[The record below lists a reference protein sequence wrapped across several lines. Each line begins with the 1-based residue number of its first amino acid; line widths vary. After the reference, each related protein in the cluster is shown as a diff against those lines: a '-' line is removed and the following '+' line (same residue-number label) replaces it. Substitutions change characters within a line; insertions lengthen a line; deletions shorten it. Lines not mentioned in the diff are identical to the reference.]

1 MSPNHIKTEKEIQNK
16 SSVSKEKKYRSPE
29 SNYLYRCRPF
39 SNQLIQSDERSAQE
53 GFEYLY
59 KNYKKERSSKVE
71 DTKLKSSKFK
81 PTKPKVQRV
90 GSFSKH
96 GYKIRIGIVKSYND
110 LEPYLLELEGNGRF
124 KPSNQNLQNLIH
136 SYPNKELW
144 SKLQLYAK
152 EKWDIVKIGFTE
164 LPTSLV
170 FKNKMVLFRYVL
182 VFMLE
187 MKKDKMDK
195 APGYEAGE
203 ETMRIYASL
212 GETVNDVA
220 DWLRSKGLRCQSNHP
235 MGGLICTP
243 PLAGKSGMGWQGKQ
257 GLLITLEFGPR
268 QRLAP
273 IFIEE
278 KIFEF
283 TDNNEHSWIEEYCAK
298 CDLCQKNC
306 PGQAIKSKKSI
317 FINDIPTIGAMKT
330 CIDNSKCFPYFL
342 KSMGCSI
349 CIAVCPFSVGP
360 KIYSKLKRY
369 IKKKSNSN

>member
-1 MSPNHIKTEKEIQNK
+1 MSPNHIKTEKEILNK
-16 SSVSKEKKYRSPE
+16 NSVSKEKKYRSPE
-29 SNYLYRCRPF
+29 RNYLYRCRPF
-39 SNQLIQSDERSAQE
+39 SEQLIQSDERSAQE

-59 KNYKKERSSKVE
+59 KNYQKERSSKVE
-71 DTKLKSSKFK
+71 ETKLK

-90 GSFSKH
+90 GGFSKH
-96 GYKIRIGIVKSYND
+96 GYKIRNGIVKSYND
-110 LEPYLLELEGNGRF
+110 LEPYLIELEETGRF
-124 KPSNQNLQNLIH
+124 KSSNQNVQDLIE

-144 SKLQLYAK
+144 SKLQKYSK

-164 LPTSLV
+164 LPNSLV
-170 FKNKMVLFRYVL
+170 FKNKMALFRYVL

-195 APGYEAGE
+195 APGFEAGE

-220 DWLRSKGLRCQSNHP
+220 DWLRSRGLRCQSNHP
-235 MGGLICTP
+235 MGGLVCTP

-257 GLLITLEFGPR
+257 GLLITPEFGPR

-273 IFIEE
+273 IFIEK
-278 KIFEF
+278 KIFEY
-283 TDNNEHSWIEEYCAK
+283 TDNNEHSWIDEYCAK
-298 CDLCQKNC
+298 CDLCQENC
-306 PGQAIKSKKSI
+306 PGHAIKSKKSI

-369 IKKKSNSN
+369 IKKKSNSK